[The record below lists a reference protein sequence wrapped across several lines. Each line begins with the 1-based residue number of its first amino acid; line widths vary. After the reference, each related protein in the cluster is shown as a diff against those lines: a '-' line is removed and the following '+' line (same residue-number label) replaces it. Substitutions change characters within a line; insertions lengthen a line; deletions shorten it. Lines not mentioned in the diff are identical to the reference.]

1 MLNINPIQLKTVA
14 LTIKGRVQ
22 GVGFRYFVMRTALQ
36 LGVNGYVMNC
46 ADGNVYVEAEAD
58 DSVIVRFID
67 ICSTGP
73 SRSDVK
79 DVVIKELEPK
89 KYNDFNIR
97 GF

>member
-1 MLNINPIQLKTVA
+1 MKTVS

-22 GVGFRYFVMRTALQ
+22 GVGFRYFVMRTAIQ

-58 DSVIVRFID
+58 DSVLVQFID
-67 ICSTGP
+67 LCSTGP
-73 SRSDVK
+73 SHSDVT
-79 DVVIKELEPK
+79 DIVIKELESK
-89 KYNDFNIR
+89 KYPDFNIR

>member
-1 MLNINPIQLKTVA
+1 VKTVS

-22 GVGFRYFVMRTALQ
+22 GVGFRYFVMRTAMQ

-58 DSVIVRFID
+58 DSVLVQFID
-67 ICSTGP
+67 LCSIGP
-73 SRSDVK
+73 SRSNVE
-79 DVVIKELEPK
+79 DVVIRELEPK
-89 KYNDFNIR
+89 KFADFNIR

>member
-1 MLNINPIQLKTVA
+1 VKTVS

-22 GVGFRYFVMRTALQ
+22 GVGFRYFVMRTAMQ

-58 DSVIVRFID
+58 DSVLVQFVD
-67 ICSTGP
+67 LCSIGP
-73 SRSDVK
+73 SRSNVE
-79 DVVIKELEPK
+79 DVVVRELEPK
-89 KYNDFNIR
+89 KFTDFNIR

>member
-1 MLNINPIQLKTVA
+1 MKTVS

-22 GVGFRYFVMRTALQ
+22 GVGFRYFVMRTAIQ

-58 DSVIVRFID
+58 DSVLVQFID
-67 ICSTGP
+67 LCSTDP
-73 SRSDVK
+73 SRSDVT
-79 DVVIKELEPK
+79 DIVIKELEPK
-89 KYNDFNIR
+89 KFTDFNIR

>member
-1 MLNINPIQLKTVA
+1 MKTVS

-22 GVGFRYFVMRTALQ
+22 GVGFRYFVMRTAMQ

-58 DSVIVRFID
+58 DSVLVQFVD
-67 ICSTGP
+67 LCSIGP
-73 SRSDVK
+73 SRSNVE
-79 DVVIKELEPK
+79 DVVVRELEPK
-89 KYNDFNIR
+89 KFTDFNIR

>member
-1 MLNINPIQLKTVA
+1 MKTVA

-22 GVGFRYFVMRTALQ
+22 GVGFRYFVMRTAMQ
-36 LGVNGYVMNC
+36 MGVNGYVMNC

-58 DSVIVRFID
+58 DSVLVQFID
-67 ICSTGP
+67 LCSIGP

-79 DVVIKELEPK
+79 DIIIRELEPK
-89 KYNDFNIR
+89 RYTDFTIR